1 MGLEEFVI
9 QMHNILVVIAIL
21 FNIIAFIIG
30 IGLIKQIIEVILMY
44 VIMSIYARFQN
55 CFV

>member
-1 MGLEEFVI
+1 MGLAKEFLI
-9 QMHNILVVIAIL
+9 QMHNISVVIAIL

-44 VIMSIYARFQN
+44 MS
-55 CFV
+55 